1 MVKNEWVDE
10 GCADYSLCLVFVVNI
25 FHCMLGVCI
34 TNGSGLDSYV
44 TRRNEGVVYGRW
56 NLSSLCKLRPQF
68 GSFHFRKPEN
78 LPI

>member
-1 MVKNEWVDE
+1 VDE

-44 TRRNEGVVYGRW
+44 TRRNEGAVYGW
-56 NLSSLCKLRPQF
+56 
-68 GSFHFRKPEN
+68 
-78 LPI
+78 